1 MKELKITLVHSTIG
15 SKPVH
20 RKNVEALGL
29 TKLGQEVIRQD
40 SPVVRGMIAKCS
52 HLLKVEELD

>member
-1 MKELKITLVHSTIG
+1 MKQLKIKLIGSTIG

-29 TKLGQEVIRQD
+29 KKLGQEVIRED
-40 SPVVRGMIAKCS
+40 SPIIRGMIAKVS
-52 HLLKVEELD
+52 HLLEVVELD